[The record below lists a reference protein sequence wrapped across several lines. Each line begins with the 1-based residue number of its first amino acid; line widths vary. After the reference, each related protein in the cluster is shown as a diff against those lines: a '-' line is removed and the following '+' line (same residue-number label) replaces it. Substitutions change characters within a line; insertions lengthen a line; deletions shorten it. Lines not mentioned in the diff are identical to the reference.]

1 MKFVFPIV
9 PASSGP
15 VWLAAGIGVFLV
27 ALLLL
32 FGYLAYSSRHVE
44 FVLSKEGLRIK
55 RDLYGRL
62 IPLSS
67 IVFEDIRTIDL
78 KRDGEYRMKW
88 RTNGAGLPGYQA
100 GWFKLR
106 NGEKALAFVTDK
118 SRVVYIPTRD
128 GYSVLLSVADP
139 RQFQEACKHMQ
150 AAM

>member
-1 MKFVFPIV
+1 MKFAFPIV

-15 VWLAAGIGVFLV
+15 IWLAAGVGIILV

-67 IVFEDIRTIDL
+67 IVFEEIRALDL
-78 KRDGEYRMKW
+78 KRDREFRMKW

-139 RQFQEACKHMQ
+139 HQFQDACKQIQ